1 MKKNRLCCGCYAKIS
16 PKHTARKCKNRRN
29 CKVCQGKHPTGL
41 NGYKTKDKKSP
52 HEAKASN
59 KSKTAMKSN
68 CAGMQLQLYGNAATK
83 LGEVISMCVESV
95 QLRHCNYDKEMS
107 TFALLDTCSQG
118 TFVPDNLLKRFGLS
132 GVRTSINIKTLMAIE
147 GDIMID
153 KRICGFK
160 TAIA

>member
-1 MKKNRLCCGCYAKIS
+1 MNDPLFSREALHEYTKHPEKSAHVKAMKRKNCYNKADEKNEMTECKSCNGKHNLGNCQFYHEITVDVQNSFLKKNRLCCGCYAEIS

-68 CAGMQLQLYGNAATK
+68 CAGMQLQLYGNTATK
-83 LGEVISMCVESV
+83 LGEVLSMC
-95 QLRHCNYDKEMS
+95 
-107 TFALLDTCSQG
+107 
-118 TFVPDNLLKRFGLS
+118 
-132 GVRTSINIKTLMAIE
+132 
-147 GDIMID
+147 
-153 KRICGFK
+153 
-160 TAIA
+160 

>member
-1 MKKNRLCCGCYAKIS
+1 MRRMKWQSANFVMENTIQAIASSTITVDVQNSFLKKNRLCCGCYAKIS

-68 CAGMQLQLYGNAATK
+68 CAGMQLQLYGNTATK
-83 LGEVISMCVESV
+83 LGEVLSMC
-95 QLRHCNYDKEMS
+95 
-107 TFALLDTCSQG
+107 
-118 TFVPDNLLKRFGLS
+118 
-132 GVRTSINIKTLMAIE
+132 
-147 GDIMID
+147 
-153 KRICGFK
+153 
-160 TAIA
+160 

>member
-1 MKKNRLCCGCYAKIS
+1 
-16 PKHTARKCKNRRN
+16 
-29 CKVCQGKHPTGL
+29 
-41 NGYKTKDKKSP
+41 
-52 HEAKASN
+52 
-59 KSKTAMKSN
+59 
-68 CAGMQLQLYGNAATK
+68 
-83 LGEVISMCVESV
+83 
-95 QLRHCNYDKEMS
+95 MS

-118 TFVPDNLLKRFGLS
+118 TFVPDNLLKRLGLS